1 MSQTSWY
8 IQQLITSIFFLLGV
22 LMILRVIIQL
32 FTKRLFAHGRNL
44 KLVSGL
50 TWWVSIVYISSLG
63 IWIQFLLMQSSQGLE
78 LINFWLLLQLY
89 VTIYFDWRGGFFY
102 LLVNMIF
109 QVAVAGNE
117 RLTLPVILIFLAFQL
132 LISILVTLQKHK
144 KINVFVVHSVF
155 LIIMCSFYFYATTRN
170 GLTPGTTVMELSEAL
185 FYAGSLILLDWIV
198 YFTLSQFDAEDL
210 YVNTILQQANTDWLT
225 SLNNHG
231 SFVEQLARD
240 FKQWQDSNEPLS
252 MIALDI
258 DHFKSLNDG
267 YGHLT
272 GNKVLSEV
280 SATMA
285 TIINRVPR
293 AKSYRVGGDEFNIVL
308 PNRELHQ
315 AGEIAEKLKESL
327 NNLTFTSVDGEE
339 LIVTLSM
346 GVATASLNDVT
357 PDSFYDQADQMLYH
371 SKARR

>member
-1 MSQTSWY
+1 
-8 IQQLITSIFFLLGV
+8 
-22 LMILRVIIQL
+22 
-32 FTKRLFAHGRNL
+32 
-44 KLVSGL
+44 
-50 TWWVSIVYISSLG
+50 
-63 IWIQFLLMQSSQGLE
+63 
-78 LINFWLLLQLY
+78 
-89 VTIYFDWRGGFFY
+89 
-102 LLVNMIF
+102 
-109 QVAVAGNE
+109 
-117 RLTLPVILIFLAFQL
+117 
-132 LISILVTLQKHK
+132 
-144 KINVFVVHSVF
+144 
-155 LIIMCSFYFYATTRN
+155 
-170 GLTPGTTVMELSEAL
+170 
-185 FYAGSLILLDWIV
+185 
-198 YFTLSQFDAEDL
+198 
-210 YVNTILQQANTDWLT
+210 
-225 SLNNHG
+225 
-231 SFVEQLARD
+231 
-240 FKQWQDSNEPLS
+240 

-308 PNRELHQ
+308 PNCELHQ

>member
-210 YVNTILQQANTDWLT
+210 YVNTILQ
-225 SLNNHG
+225 
-231 SFVEQLARD
+231 
-240 FKQWQDSNEPLS
+240 
-252 MIALDI
+252 
-258 DHFKSLNDG
+258 
-267 YGHLT
+267 
-272 GNKVLSEV
+272 
-280 SATMA
+280 
-285 TIINRVPR
+285 
-293 AKSYRVGGDEFNIVL
+293 
-308 PNRELHQ
+308 
-315 AGEIAEKLKESL
+315 
-327 NNLTFTSVDGEE
+327 
-339 LIVTLSM
+339 
-346 GVATASLNDVT
+346 
-357 PDSFYDQADQMLYH
+357 
-371 SKARR
+371 